1 MYNNAIEW
9 YPLRCPPADERTPPK
24 QPLQKGL
31 KMAISLKDF
40 KQTRYPNL
48 YKSIIKDTKK
58 GYKYLMW
65 MKIDG
70 KLYKKILGHSDTDKL
85 TDKQA
90 SELIDLQRAD
100 IENGYIS
107 STKMKLDELFTIY
120 FENVKAT
127 LWNDNKKR
135 IYERYIQKPLGS
147 KALESIK
154 PMQIKKIVN
163 DLDKRGLKPRTQ
175 KTILEVLKPM
185 FKFALENKMMKEN
198 PAQNI
203 NVKIPNQKKI
213 VTEAT
218 ELFNQVYQ
226 VITTYYKDEP
236 FYQALFL
243 FGFTG
248 RRIGEVLSLKW
259 ENIDFTSEYY
269 WIEDTKNNDKQ
280 KYPLPP
286 YIKVQLLQIK
296 DTKRGLVFKSPVTGK
311 QIKNYDRQMRKLKEQ
326 LALTHSINNPLYQA
340 FTMLKSR
347 DRTDEYIYTLKWDDK
362 VSDDIQE
369 VLEKYDG
376 VKKGLIFENLIKE
389 KFDKLSPHYMRNI
402 LVSMLAE
409 QHTEAIVLSGILGHK
424 DVNTINKY
432 LSVNHY
438 KSGVEGMNKIS
449 DVLDVEIIHD
459 EV

>member
-1 MYNNAIEW
+1 
-9 YPLRCPPADERTPPK
+9 
-24 QPLQKGL
+24 
-31 KMAISLKDF
+31 MAINLKDF

-70 KLYKKILGHSDTDKL
+70 KLYKKILGYSEIKYNKTQRLDTNSTANDEL
-85 TDKQA
+85 AKQKHY
-90 SELIDLQRAD
+90 
-100 IENGYIS
+100 IENGYFPS
-107 STKMKLDELFTIY
+107 NKLKLDDLHKSY
-120 FENVKAT
+120 FELQKDT
-127 LWNDNKKR
+127 KWNQNKKG
-135 IYERYIQKPLGS
+135 IYQRYIQKPLGS
-147 KALESIK
+147 KLVDNIK
-154 PMQIKKIVN
+154 PMQIEKIIN
-163 DLDKRGLKPRTQ
+163 DLDKQGLKPRTR

-185 FKFALENKMMKEN
+185 FKFAIENKMLKEN

-226 VITTYYKDEP
+226 AITTYYRDEP

-286 YIKVQLLQIK
+286 YIKSQLLQIK
-296 DTKRGLVFKSPVTGK
+296 DTKKGLVFKSPVTGK
-311 QIKNYDRQMRKLKEQ
+311 QIRNYDRQMRKLKEH
-326 LALTHSINNPLYQA
+326 LALTHSNDNPLYQA
-340 FTMLKSR
+340 FTILKSR
-347 DRTDEYIYTLKWDDK
+347 DKTDKYIYSLKWKDK
-362 VSDDIQE
+362 LSEDIRAI
-369 VLEKYDG
+369 LENYDG
-376 VKKGLIFENLIKE
+376 IKQGLIFDNLIKD

-409 QHTEAIVLSGILGHK
+409 HHTEAIVLSGILGHK

-432 LSVNHY
+432 LSINHY
-438 KSGVEGMNKIS
+438 KSGSEGMKTIS
-449 DVLDVEIIHD
+449 NVLDVDVIGQ
-459 EV
+459 